1 MWKLTSIYMLPL
13 KHLDESGNAYVITI
27 STKCKV
33 YKAIDIK
40 QIIVIYSQNGDT
52 ISKAICFR
60 TDVVAVAAVVD
71 GVIVAVCVCRCCC
84 RCLCMI
90 GRFWCCSCR

>member
-1 MWKLTSIYMLPL
+1 MLPL

-52 ISKAICFR
+52 LETQFR
-60 TDVVAVAAVVD
+60 KRSVFALMLLLLLLLLMV
-71 GVIVAVCVCRCCC
+71 
-84 RCLCMI
+84 
-90 GRFWCCSCR
+90 